1 MILNDIVEHKKR
13 ELKETKANQ
22 SLEEIKRKLKDVPS
36 PRDFYGVLN
45 STDGKDKKETR
56 IIAEIKKASPSKGL
70 ICPSF
75 DPLKIGQIYAENGA
89 SALSVLTESRFF
101 QGDLAFLQRL
111 KNELSLP
118 LLRKD
123 FIFDE
128 YQVYESLLSGA
139 DAFLLIAR
147 ILKAHELRNLV
158 SLAHELNLA
167 TLVEVH
173 SGEDLEKTLSS
184 EARLIGI
191 NNRDLD
197 TFEVDLNTTLSLLP
211 SIPDGLLVISESGI
225 SSRDEI
231 LELQKK
237 GVNGFL
243 IGEALLRERDKGKKL
258 QELIGRV

>member
-1 MILNDIVEHKKR
+1 MILNDIVAHKKR
-13 ELKETKANQ
+13 ELEEIKTNQ
-22 SLEEIKRKLKDVPS
+22 SLDEVKRKLKDVPL
-36 PRDFYGVLN
+36 PRDFYGVFN
-45 STDGKDKKETR
+45 STDKKVKGETR
-56 IIAEIKKASPSKGL
+56 IIAELKKASPSKGL

-75 DPLKIGQIYAENGA
+75 DPLEIGRIYAENGA

-101 QGDLAFLQRL
+101 QGDLGFLQRL

-123 FIFDE
+123 FILDE
-128 YQVYESLLSGA
+128 YQVYESLLAGA

-147 ILKAHELRNLV
+147 ILEAHELRNLI

-173 SGEDLEKTLSS
+173 SEEDLEKTLSS

-191 NNRDLD
+191 NNRNLD

-243 IGEALLRERDKGKKL
+243 IGEALLREEDKGKKL

>member
-1 MILNDIVEHKKR
+1 
-13 ELKETKANQ
+13 
-22 SLEEIKRKLKDVPS
+22 
-36 PRDFYGVLN
+36 
-45 STDGKDKKETR
+45 
-56 IIAEIKKASPSKGL
+56 
-70 ICPSF
+70 
-75 DPLKIGQIYAENGA
+75 
-89 SALSVLTESRFF
+89 LSVLTESRFF
-101 QGDLAFLQRL
+101 QGDLGFLQRL

-123 FIFDE
+123 FILDE
-128 YQVYESLLSGA
+128 YQVYESLLAGA

-147 ILKAHELRNLV
+147 ILEAHELRNLI

-173 SGEDLEKTLSS
+173 SEEDLEKTLSS

-191 NNRDLD
+191 NNRNLD

-243 IGEALLRERDKGKKL
+243 IGEALLREEDKGKKL